1 MIRSGRP
8 RVDLEV
14 GFHGSRSLQ
23 NPQSQM
29 SNYVLNKQALRNSPA
44 SKRWSPTYP
53 PPRQGSG
60 RPETV

>member
-1 MIRSGRP
+1 VIRSGRP

-29 SNYVLNKQALRNSPA
+29 SNHVLNKQALRNSPA
-44 SKRWSPTYP
+44 SKRWRPTSLP
-53 PPRQGSG
+53 PKPGNG